1 MTTKTGITDTL
12 AFDYQFT
19 NNWGPSDAIDPQG
32 QGYAAWFPR
41 SYIISYDGFNAFSQD
56 FVYMEAEIVLKK
68 FLLDV
73 KKCSDKQNIFKANK
87 QRLIIC
93 CNIIRK
99 KSKPW
104 DKIIESRK
112 GIRDQHSFPG
122 KIKPEE
128 KSFLAKTD
136 KQLTPA
142 YQKFIKK
149 ETWFQKAKKHFP
161 EFKCNKSLTKQ
172 EQHENTI

>member
-1 MTTKTGITDTL
+1 MRKSLVERGWKELFAPHGTHMHSNIVKKLSLKFAVNAEDLPFHLLSKDCYTNHNKGEGSMTTKTGITDTL

-87 QRLIIC
+87 
-93 CNIIRK
+93 
-99 KSKPW
+99 
-104 DKIIESRK
+104 
-112 GIRDQHSFPG
+112 
-122 KIKPEE
+122 
-128 KSFLAKTD
+128 
-136 KQLTPA
+136 
-142 YQKFIKK
+142 
-149 ETWFQKAKKHFP
+149 
-161 EFKCNKSLTKQ
+161 
-172 EQHENTI
+172 